1 MISKIINLAEKLKDA
16 EDRLLESMFAAK
28 PIEDDGFSKRVVT
41 HIRRR
46 LWIRR
51 LALPVAMAVGGAIAL
66 KPASELVIALSKLLT
81 VVPDSV
87 VQAPSDWVP
96 NVQGIAISGS
106 LLQTVVFG
114 IALLGAGILGS
125 RMILE

>member
-1 MISKIINLAEKLKDA
+1 LISKIINMAEKLKDA

-51 LALPVAMAVGGAIAL
+51 LALPVAMAVGGAIAV

>member
-1 MISKIINLAEKLKDA
+1 MAEKLKDA
-16 EDRLLESMFAAK
+16 EDRLLESMFAAG

-41 HIRRR
+41 RIRRR
-46 LWIRR
+46 LWLRR
-51 LALPVAMAVGGAIAL
+51 LALPVAMLVGGAIAV

-87 VQAPSDWVP
+87 VQAPTDWVP

-106 LLQTVVFG
+106 LLQTVIFG